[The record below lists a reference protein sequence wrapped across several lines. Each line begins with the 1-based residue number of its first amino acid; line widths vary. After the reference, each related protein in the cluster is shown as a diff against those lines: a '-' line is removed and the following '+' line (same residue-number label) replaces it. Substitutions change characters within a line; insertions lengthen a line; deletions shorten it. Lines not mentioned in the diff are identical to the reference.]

1 MQLRGL
7 IKKIRQEK
15 KWTQV
20 QMGAALQINQ
30 QDVQGMENAGRNL
43 EKQFS
48 IFLKM
53 LAVCR
58 ELGIDP
64 AQELES
70 EALIGGLIN
79 DSVVKTSKIDQRKKK
94 AGGKK

>member
-1 MQLRGL
+1 MA
-7 IKKIRQEK
+7 
-15 KWTQV
+15 
-20 QMGAALQINQ
+20 AALRLDDQ
-30 QDVQGMENAGRNL
+30 QRISEMENAGPTWVKHWSAFVKL
-43 EKQFS
+43 IPLCK
-48 IFLKM
+48 
-53 LAVCR
+53 